1 MILFLCG
8 VPLYS
13 ARDGGGAFHAAARC
27 THRQAA
33 AVLVS
38 ARTRKRGVKVG
49 CDLQPVFRP
58 PGLACLAGHNEMQG
72 QVGDGC
78 ALYHLFM
85 NLVICVRYTVAHTE
99 IDLVA
104 ARIFRLGLLQ

>member
-1 MILFLCG
+1 
-8 VPLYS
+8 
-13 ARDGGGAFHAAARC
+13 
-27 THRQAA
+27 
-33 AVLVS
+33 
-38 ARTRKRGVKVG
+38 
-49 CDLQPVFRP
+49 
-58 PGLACLAGHNEMQG
+58 MQG

-104 ARIFRLGLLQ
+104 ARILRSGLLQ